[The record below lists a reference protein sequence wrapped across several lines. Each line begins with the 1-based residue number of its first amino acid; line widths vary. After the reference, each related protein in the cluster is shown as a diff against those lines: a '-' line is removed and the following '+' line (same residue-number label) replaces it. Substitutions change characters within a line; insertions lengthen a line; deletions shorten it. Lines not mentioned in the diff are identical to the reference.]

1 MKEKSRLQMAWIT
14 LLSWLTVIGFDFI
27 LHAGILAPLYADP
40 HPFLLPPE
48 RAFALIPAGYLAF
61 LILTILLLWL
71 MLRLGVN
78 NWKDGLVFGLK
89 IGALI
94 WGAVVI
100 SLISISTA
108 PLSMMVG
115 WFIGQ
120 SIEMGLS
127 ALVIGAGLASENLK
141 RITAWVL
148 LFVFFAF
155 ILGVLLQN
163 L

>member
-1 MKEKSRLQMAWIT
+1 MNEKSRWQMAWIT
-14 LLSWLTVIGFDFI
+14 LLSWLSVIGFDFI
-27 LHAGILAPLYADP
+27 LHAGILAPMYADP

-61 LILTILLLWL
+61 LILAILLLWL
-71 MLRLGVN
+71 MLKLGIST
-78 NWKDGLVFGLK
+78 WKDGLLFGLK
-89 IGALI
+89 LGALI

-108 PLSMMVG
+108 PLPLMAS
-115 WFIGQ
+115 WFVGQ
-120 SIEMGLS
+120 SLEMGLS

-141 RITAWVL
+141 RLTAWVL
-148 LFVFFAF
+148 LFF
-155 ILGVLLQN
+155 ILAFALGILLQN

>member
-1 MKEKSRLQMAWIT
+1 
-14 LLSWLTVIGFDFI
+14 
-27 LHAGILAPLYADP
+27 
-40 HPFLLPPE
+40 
-48 RAFALIPAGYLAF
+48 
-61 LILTILLLWL
+61 
-71 MLRLGVN
+71 
-78 NWKDGLVFGLK
+78 
-89 IGALI
+89 
-94 WGAVVI
+94 
-100 SLISISTA
+100 
-108 PLSMMVG
+108 MMVG

>member
-1 MKEKSRLQMAWIT
+1 LNEKSRSQVAWIT
-14 LLSWLTVIGFDFI
+14 LLSWLSVIGFDFF

-48 RAFALIPAGYLAF
+48 RAFALIPAGYLGF
-61 LILTILLLWL
+61 LLLTILLLWL
-71 MLRLGVN
+71 MLKLGIH

-108 PLSMMVG
+108 PLSLMLA
-115 WFIGQ
+115 WFVGQ
-120 SIEMGLS
+120 SLEMGLS
-127 ALVIGAGLASENLK
+127 ALVIGAGLASDNLK
-141 RITAWVL
+141 RLAAWVL
-148 LFVFFAF
+148 LFVFFTF
-155 ILGVLLQN
+155 IIGVILQN

>member
-1 MKEKSRLQMAWIT
+1 MNEKSRWQLLGIT
-14 LLSWLTVIGFDFI
+14 LLSWLSVIGFDFL
-27 LHAGILAPLYADP
+27 LHGGIVAPLYAEP

-71 MLRLGVN
+71 MMKLGIN
-78 NWKDGLVFGLK
+78 TWQDGLLFGLK

-108 PLSMMVG
+108 PLFLMVA
-115 WFIGQ
+115 WFVGQ

-127 ALVIGAGLASENLK
+127 ALVIGAGLASENL
-141 RITAWVL
+141 RRLTAWVL
-148 LFVFFAF
+148 LFF
-155 ILGVLLQN
+155 ILAFALGILLQN